1 MANKRILKKHA
12 SQAVKRLANSLTVE
26 QLSLKVEQLQIE
38 KVKLQSLLE
47 QARSESAKKTRR
59 IAKLESQ
66 LKQTKSNVKILSTN
80 LTKATRTVRTLK
92 IQTMRKEKRLGF
104 GKQPQSKPMT
114 LDESMTLRKPAMIAR
129 FIERLREQFE
139 DAKYSQLVEIQSYL
153 LQMSWQDVRDLIK
166 WLNLEKAYYNSENY
180 FFNDTYKTFDS
191 VYTAIMFGGSFEVD

>member
-66 LKQTKSNVKILSTN
+66 LKQTKSAVKTLEVRIRKVSIHMPKMSQTIRRQALPRSSKITSG
-80 LTKATRTVRTLK
+80 LTKEQKKVFYMTTLY
-92 IQTMRKEKRLGF
+92 IPQFLRRLQEHF
-104 GKQPQSKPMT
+104 GDAWQP
-114 LDESMTLRKPAMIAR
+114 E
-129 FIERLREQFE
+129 
-139 DAKYSQLVEIQSYL
+139 
-153 LQMSWQDVRDLIK
+153 
-166 WLNLEKAYYNSENY
+166 
-180 FFNDTYKTFDS
+180 
-191 VYTAIMFGGSFEVD
+191 

>member
-66 LKQTKSNVKILSTN
+66 LKQTKSAVKTLEVRIRKVSIHMPKMSQTIRRQALPRSSKITSG
-80 LTKATRTVRTLK
+80 LTKEQKKVFYMTTLY
-92 IQTMRKEKRLGF
+92 IPQFLRRLQEHFGDAWQPEWNTEVVSVLQTMTKTQLNEFLKWFEIDKVFYESDQNYTDQIG
-104 GKQPQSKPMT
+104 GHT
-114 LDESMTLRKPAMIAR
+114 ADEIYKL
-129 FIERLREQFE
+129 L
-139 DAKYSQLVEIQSYL
+139 LSYR
-153 LQMSWQDVRDLIK
+153 S
-166 WLNLEKAYYNSENY
+166 
-180 FFNDTYKTFDS
+180 T
-191 VYTAIMFGGSFEVD
+191 TA